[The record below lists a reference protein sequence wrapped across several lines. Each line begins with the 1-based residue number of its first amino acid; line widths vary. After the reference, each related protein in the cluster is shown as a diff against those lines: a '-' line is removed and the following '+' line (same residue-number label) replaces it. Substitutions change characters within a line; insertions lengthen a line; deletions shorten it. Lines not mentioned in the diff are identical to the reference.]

1 MKNFSRSI
9 VLDRFALAVTLSEDG
24 EKLRVHP
31 ASNITPLARD
41 YIAKHKARMIE
52 QLHCLAQSETGI
64 VSMDF
69 LEPTHVLIKPVLFV
83 IKGQGKTFEAGECVH
98 VFDRASNA
106 RAFIEC
112 FRPWGH
118 DDQWATLK
126 NQEKGYRL
134 AWIGGDVR
142 GITPKKLDLLPY
154 LHAYP
159 EQIAA

>member
-1 MKNFSRSI
+1 MKNFSRHI
-9 VLDRFALAVTLSEDG
+9 VIDRFALSVTLSEDG

-52 QLHCLAQSETGI
+52 QLHCLAQSETDI

-69 LEPTHVLIKPVLFV
+69 LEPNHRLLMPVLFV
-83 IKGQGKTFEAGECVH
+83 IHGQGKTFDAGECVH
-98 VFDRASNA
+98 VFDRPNQAK
-106 RAFIEC
+106 AFIER
-112 FRPWGH
+112 FRTWGH
-118 DDQWATLK
+118 DDQWAAMK

-134 AWIGGDVR
+134 AWIGGDIR
-142 GITPKKLDLLPY
+142 GIAMQKLAPLPY

>member
-1 MKNFSRSI
+1 MKNFSRHI
-9 VLDRFALAVTLSEDG
+9 VLSRFALDLSLSEDC

-31 ASNITPLARD
+31 ASNITPPARD

-83 IKGQGKTFEAGECVH
+83 IKGQGKTFDAGECVH
-98 VFDRASNA
+98 VFDRASHA

-118 DDQWATLK
+118 DDNRETRTNK
-126 NQEKGYRL
+126 DRGYRL

-142 GITPKKLDLLPY
+142 GITPKKLEPLPY